1 MRKIL
6 IRVLAFV
13 CALTL
18 VPMFS
23 ACNSGG
29 QQPQGSEASGYH
41 TITFNTKGGSK
52 IGDMTVKHDTFA
64 KEPTPPT
71 LENYV
76 FCRWQT
82 NEGRAFFFDMYTVK
96 EDINLE
102 AIWIKAEDLFGLAA
116 MPDSNGIMITD
127 IKRQEDFDVLY
138 VPEII
143 NGKTVEGI
151 GAGAFKETIP
161 SHASTIVFPDTVRYV
176 EEDAF
181 ASIPEVNIILN
192 GTLTHIEEGSFF
204 GAALITKISLGK
216 GITSVPYR
224 AFSSCSMLKTANLP
238 EGVTTIEENA
248 FEVCE
253 RLVTLILP
261 STLTSIQD
269 SAFEECTALKTVFFG
284 GTEEQFYSISI
295 AAGNEAIENATVY
308 YYSDEQPT
316 TEGNFWHYDKNQAPT
331 IW

>member
-6 IRVLAFV
+6 IRVLAFLCV
-13 CALTL
+13 LTL
-18 VPMFS
+18 VPIFS
-23 ACNSGG
+23 ACNSEA
-29 QQPQGSEASGYH
+29 QQTQGSEASGYH
-41 TITFNTKGGSK
+41 TITFNTNGGSK
-52 IGDMTVKHDTFA
+52 IGDITVKHDTFA

-82 NEGRAFFFDMYTVK
+82 SEGRAFFFDMYTVK
-96 EDINLE
+96 ENINLE
-102 AIWIKAEDLFGLAA
+102 AIWIKAEDLFGLSA
-116 MPDSNGIMITD
+116 MPDSNGIMITE

-151 GAGAFKETIP
+151 GAGALKGTIP

-216 GITSVPYR
+216 GITTIPYR
-224 AFSSCSMLKTANLP
+224 AFSNCAMLKTANLP
-238 EGVTTIEENA
+238 EGITAIEENA
-248 FEVCE
+248 FDGCE

-261 STLTSIQD
+261 STLIAIED
-269 SAFEECTALKTVFFG
+269 SAFEECDSLKTVFFG
-284 GTEEQFYSISI
+284 GTEEEFDLISI
-295 AAGNEAIENATVY
+295 AAENEAIENATVY
-308 YYSDEQPT
+308 YYSEEQPT
-316 TEGNFWHYDKNQAPT
+316 SEGNFWHYNKNQIPT